1 MQKCAHISSCAT
13 NERSGLEGRR
23 HEAEA
28 VTAGDAD
35 GGTRDAA
42 DPATGG
48 IPTEPG
54 DGRPRRIRTRRPAG
68 IRRSR
73 KCAGAKRREDS
84 AKPNPKGAQASA
96 GEDAARR
103 PPPRAGEVAAAFP
116 AP

>member
-1 MQKCAHISSCAT
+1 MDQHEQMRHAFFLLRFHGLAYATAPHFSSCAMK
-13 NERSGLEGRR
+13 ERSGQEGRR

-35 GGTRDAA
+35 GGKRDAA

-54 DGRPRRIRTRRPAG
+54 DAG
-68 IRRSR
+68 GGMHGDGLAPDGNLAIAER
-73 KCAGAKRREDS
+73 
-84 AKPNPKGAQASA
+84 